1 MLNVQIAKYR
11 LQICQGK
18 QGICY
23 GQTRHLP
30 RVNTSFTM
38 GK

>member
-18 QGICY
+18 HVSCD